1 MPTAPQAIKAAILC
15 QYITRSLL
23 PIIIFRYYRVAKIIY
38 IVAGYDEDIKIVINE
53 PGNFTYV

>member
-38 IVAGYDEDIKIVINE
+38 IVAGYDEDIKIAINE
-53 PGNFTYV
+53 QGDFTYV

>member
-23 PIIIFRYYRVAKIIY
+23 PITIFRHYRIAKIIY
-38 IVAGYDEDIKIVINE
+38 IEAGYNQEITIRIHENGE
-53 PGNFTYV
+53 FIYV